1 LWGEENY
8 KISREKVVERY
19 FADFHD
25 HRKDFRPIFIFNDVL
40 RFWRTLCLNY
50 EHGREWRKDDGLDR
64 ARGHIKNL
72 KLRFSRLLICYSFVA
87 GLLNRGPVLT
97 REDVLAVCEE
107 TPIQRLQTLKSND
120 AAYASNVDSL
130 LAEYEWFLGEMDRD
144 KNEALAWISDEQTR
158 VDAFARGESFSQTMF
173 KLVTSVAQR
182 HGYARYL
189 VI

>member
-1 LWGEENY
+1 MS
-8 KISREKVVERY
+8 SR
-19 FADFHD
+19 FA
-25 HRKDFRPIFIFNDVL
+25 KKRPF
-40 RFWRTLCLNY
+40 
-50 EHGREWRKDDGLDR
+50 
-64 ARGHIKNL
+64 
-72 KLRFSRLLICYSFVA
+72 
-87 GLLNRGPVLT
+87 
-97 REDVLAVCEE
+97 
-107 TPIQRLQTLKSND
+107 TLKSND